1 MPPVDKRLMQYLASL
16 GADPTSLVGWTVH
29 TAQRDGE
36 DVGFVITRGP
46 EIHCLPLVEGKS
58 LTRRNIIGHIA
69 PLLEKFCY
77 VTTRVPIAETD
88 HRLRTAL
95 GFEQTW
101 ADADCTYWALTR
113 LKYAHK
119 NKGVPPCL

>member
-1 MPPVDKRLMQYLASL
+1 MDKRLVQYLASL
-16 GADPTSLVGWTVH
+16 GTDPTALLGWTVY

-46 EIHCLPLVEGKS
+46 EIHILPMVERRAIS
-58 LTRRNIIGHIA
+58 RRNILEHIN
-69 PLLEKFCY
+69 PLLEKFGY
-77 VTTRVPIAETD
+77 VTTRVPNAETD

-101 ADADCTYWALTR
+101 SDHECTYWALTR
-113 LKYAHK
+113 LPYARPQ
-119 NKGVPPCL
+119 KGESPCQ